1 MSPPPLGTPE
11 HWLLLAAD
19 AKRIAE
25 DMTDASSKRA
35 MLLIAAGYEIM
46 AKHAVSLGCSKPS
59 NEPTKTDP

>member
-46 AKHAVSLGCSKPS
+46 AKHAAWRARL
-59 NEPTKTDP
+59 PTAPTMTDPQD